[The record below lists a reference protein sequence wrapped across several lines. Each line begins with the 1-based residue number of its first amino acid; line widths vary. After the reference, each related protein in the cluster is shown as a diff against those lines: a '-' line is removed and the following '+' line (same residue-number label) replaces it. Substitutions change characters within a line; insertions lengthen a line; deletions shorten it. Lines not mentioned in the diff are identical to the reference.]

1 MKNKIFFGILLS
13 TLSLVSCKK
22 DFLDRQPLDEL
33 VDATFYTNEETLQLA
48 VNGTYAY
55 IKGKNTVDME
65 NMGDNTLNSSFGDQ
79 YLRIGSGNYAN
90 DHSTLNTEWATD
102 YDGIR
107 RCNAFLENYQKATG
121 RETVKESMA
130 AEVRFTRA
138 YLYFYLTQFFGDVQ
152 LITKTLLTTDPEV
165 YGTRNKKSEVVDFIL
180 KELDEVAVKL
190 PHTQTGVNLGRV
202 TKGAALAL
210 KARVALY
217 NQKYD
222 VAEQAAKSVMDLN
235 IYQLY
240 TTGTPATAYNDFF
253 TYKGKLKNGT
263 NKETILARLY
273 SEEALSYHNMS
284 REAQVPDQASRW
296 NPTKSLVDA
305 YLCSD
310 GLPINK
316 SPLYKETHYD
326 SIFKNR
332 DPRMTQTILQP
343 GAAWGGRQD
352 GRNLSSTATW
362 GTFMVPKWLSNKQGS
377 VTITGFYFT
386 KYVELST
393 VALVGRD
400 ENDIHLIRFPEVL
413 LTYAEARLEQG
424 TLTQADID
432 LTINK
437 IRQRVGMRPM
447 KLTELAANGLDLR
460 TEVRRERRVEMAM
473 EGQRYFDILRW
484 KQGNLLAQDIKGMKK
499 SLAFR
504 PSDVANLPAD
514 PQGYIIVNSGRTFTD
529 PKNYL
534 WPISLTQ
541 FQRNPNLGQN
551 SGW

>member
-1 MKNKIFFGILLS
+1 MKKKIFFGFLLC
-13 TLSLVSCKK
+13 TLIVSCKK
-22 DFLDRQPLDEL
+22 DFLDRMPLDEL
-33 VDATFYTNEETLQLA
+33 VNENFYTNEEALKLA
-48 VNGTYAY
+48 VNGSYAY

-65 NMGDNTLNSSFGDQ
+65 NLGDNTINSSVND
-79 YLRIGSGNYAN
+79 YMRIASGNYAN
-90 DHSTLNTEWATD
+90 DLGAVNSEWTND

-107 RCNAFLENYQKATG
+107 RCNSFLENYQKAEG

-130 AEVRFTRA
+130 AEVRFIRA
-138 YLYFYLTQFFGDVQ
+138 YLYFYLTQFYGDVQ
-152 LITKTLLTTDPEV
+152 LITKTLLTSDPEV
-165 YGTRNKKSEVVDFIL
+165 YGSRNKKSEVVDFVL
-180 KELDEVAVKL
+180 KELDESAAKL
-190 PHTQTGVNLGRV
+190 PLTQTGVNLGRL

-217 NQKYD
+217 NQQYA
-222 VAEQAAKSVMDLN
+222 VAEKAAKDVMDLG
-235 IYQLY
+235 IYALY
-240 TTGTPATAYNDFF
+240 SNGNPATSYNEFF

-273 SEEALSYHNMS
+273 SAEALAYHNMS

-305 YLCSD
+305 YLSID
-310 GLPINK
+310 GLPIEK

-332 DPRMTQTILQP
+332 DPRMTQTILSP
-343 GAAWGGRQD
+343 NSLWGGRQD
-352 GRNLSSTATW
+352 GKNITSTATW
-362 GTFMVPKWLSNKQGS
+362 GTFTTPKWISNKLGS
-377 VTITGFYFT
+377 VTITGYYFT

-400 ENDIHLIRFPEVL
+400 ENDIHLIRFPEIL

-447 KLTELAANGLDLR
+447 RLTELAANGLDLR
-460 TEVRRERRVEMAM
+460 TEVRRERRVEMAL

-514 PQGYIIVNSGRTFTD
+514 AQGYIIVNSGRTFTD

-541 FQRNPNLGQN
+541 LQRNPNLGQN
-551 SGW
+551 PGW

>member
-1 MKNKIFFGILLS
+1 MKSKIIFGFLLS
-13 TLSLVSCKK
+13 TIMLVSCKK

-33 VDATFYTNEETLQLA
+33 VDATFYTNEETLLLA

-55 IKGKNTVDME
+55 LKGKNTVDME
-65 NMGDNTLNSSFGDQ
+65 NLGDNTLNSSVTDYQ
-79 YLRIGSGNYAN
+79 KIASGNYAN
-90 DHSTLNTEWATD
+90 DLGTLNSEWATD

-107 RCNAFLENYQKATG
+107 RCNAFLENYQKAEG
-121 RETVKESMA
+121 REAVKESMA
-130 AEVRFTRA
+130 GEVRFIRA

-152 LITKTLLTTDPEV
+152 LITKTLITSDPEV
-165 YGTRNKKSEVVDFIL
+165 YGTRNKKAEVVDFIL

-190 PHTQTGVNLGRV
+190 PLTQTGVNLGRV

-217 NQKYD
+217 NQKWD
-222 VAEQAAKSVMDLN
+222 LAEKAAKDVMDLGSV
-235 IYQLY
+235 YQLY
-240 TTGTPATAYNDFF
+240 TAGTPATAYNDFF

-273 SEEALSYHNMS
+273 LIDISVHNMS

-316 SPLYKETHYD
+316 SPLYKEDTYANL
-326 SIFKNR
+326 FKNR

-352 GRNLSSTATW
+352 GQNLTSTATW
-362 GTFMVPKWLSNKQGS
+362 GTFTTPKFISNKLGS
-377 VTITGFYFT
+377 VTITGYYFT

-393 VALVGRD
+393 VSLVGRD
-400 ENDIHLIRFPEVL
+400 ENDIHLIRLAEVL

-424 TLTQADID
+424 KLTQADID

-437 IRQRVGMRPM
+437 LRQRVGM
-447 KLTELAANGLDLR
+447 KLMTITDLAANGMDLR
-460 TEVRRERRVEMAM
+460 TEVRRERRVELAL

-484 KQGNLLAQDIKGMKK
+484 KQGSLLAADIKGMKK

-504 PSDVANLPAD
+504 ASDVSNLPGDA
-514 PQGYIIVNSGRTFTD
+514 QGYIIAYSGRVFTY

-534 WPISLTQ
+534 WPIPLTQ
-541 FQRNPNLGQN
+541 LERNPNLGQN
-551 SGW
+551 PGW